1 MRKGF
6 LRDYLRCL
14 SLSVCW
20 SYQIRDIWHEWID
33 FAPQESKL
41 IFIVW
46 IFFLSETQNSVIME
60 EFNNL
65 VMNYLTVILID
76 VFAYFLYLV
85 IHITFYCP
93 SCPIFSV
100 DCFSAVKRPQREA
113 DASSKFSARV
123 KNEQNCTFSRTHAFV
138 VWFVIKYKGQLCH
151 FISQC
156 G

>member
-46 IFFLSETQNSVIME
+46 IFFLSETQNSMIME

-65 VMNYLTVILID
+65 VMNYLTVILIE
-76 VFAYFLYLV
+76 VFAYFYV
-85 IHITFYCP
+85 WAYTSAFIVHPAPYY
-93 SCPIFSV
+93 
-100 DCFSAVKRPQREA
+100 FSAVKRPQREA
-113 DASSKFSARV
+113 DASSQFSARV